1 MKYKIIL
8 KNKYTL
14 EREDIFIE
22 TRASKGFS
30 ASSDAGVTV
39 GLSLDLNQDLILEGI
54 VRDIVRVVQSMRKK
68 AEFAVEDRINISWD
82 FDGQIEEALGKFQRY
97 FKSETLTNEIVE
109 EIIDYNY
116 SEIVEINEKKYRI
129 ELKKDN

>member
-1 MKYKIIL
+1 M
-8 KNKYTL
+8 
-14 EREDIFIE
+14 
-22 TRASKGFS
+22 
-30 ASSDAGVTV
+30 
-39 GLSLDLNQDLILEGI
+39 ILEGI